1 MASRLLNPHDQYRD
15 DEGVICAGG
24 SLVFS
29 LTGTSTAKDVFGERA
44 LSTNL
49 GATVDLDASGRPESD
64 IWLASDAL
72 YRVRLL
78 NADDEQV
85 WSRDDV
91 GDADSGG
98 LVPLDPADGDE
109 DDVYRTDGTDA
120 YWGPIREVPDPTGHS
135 GKRLGTDGE
144 LVFWET
150 QETFDADNLPGGVLD
165 ESAYYQ
171 IGNTMIQ
178 RGSGTAA
185 TNGTNT
191 VTAAVTFSPA
201 FDSTT
206 NLCIQITIT
215 SGPTFNASGWIT
227 GAHALSKTASGFTA
241 SFRVNGEDVSA
252 SEIFDSS
259 VTFDWEAT
267 GPREP

>member
-1 MASRLLNPHDQYRD
+1 MAARLLDQNAQYRD
-15 DEGVICAGG
+15 DDGVIVSGG
-24 SLVFS
+24 KLVFS
-29 LTGTSTAKDVFGERA
+29 LTNTSTPKNVYAERA
-44 LSTNL
+44 LSTSL
-49 GATVDLDASGRPESD
+49 GSEVDLDASGRAEVD
-64 IWLASDAL
+64 VWLASDAL

-78 NADDEQV
+78 DADDNQI

-144 LVFWET
+144 LIFWET

-165 ESAYYQ
+165 ETSYYQ

-185 TNGTNT
+185 TNGSAN
-191 VTAAVTFSPA
+191 VTAAITFSPA
-201 FDSTT
+201 FDSTP
-206 NLCIQITIT
+206 NVQVTIT
-215 SGPTFNASGWIT
+215 NGPTFNSSNWIAST
-227 GAHALSKTASGFTA
+227 HALSKSASGFTA
-241 SFRVNGEDVSA
+241 SFRVNGEDTGG
-252 SEIFDSS
+252 SEIFDSA
-259 VTFDWEAT
+259 VNFDWEAT
-267 GPREP
+267 GTREPE